1 MEKIPWSRKW
11 QPTPVFLPG
20 KLHGQRCLMTSSSW
34 GRQESDTA
42 KREQTQ
48 RHSGHEQLALTLVYT
63 PASCQHPKCL
73 AAVSWVTSLLSH
85 QDFLLEIGI
94 HG

>member
-1 MEKIPWSRKW
+1 
-11 QPTPVFLPG
+11 
-20 KLHGQRCLMTSSSW
+20 MTSSSW
-34 GRQESDTA
+34 GLQELDTA

-48 RHSGHEQLALTLVYT
+48 RHSGHEQRALTLVYT

-73 AAVSWVTSLLSH
+73 AAVSQVTRLLSH

-94 HG
+94 HADTEHSKPNR